1 MLVIF
6 LYFSE
11 SKIGEQTME
20 NQKALIEL
28 NSLLAKL
35 TSTSMGRKAFLK
47 AVPLLL
53 AACSS
58 GSEKGRY
65 REGDNTGQKA
75 ALTPEEEAELTRQVL
90 PEMKKDY
97 PPLNDSEM
105 QNYIN
110 YVGRRIVN
118 ANGLEG
124 RPYHYNFT
132 VVGVGYV
139 NAFALPAGTIFV
151 TAPLI
156 AMADSE
162 AELAG
167 VIGHE
172 IGHVEARHTAE
183 RMALAQEEEKQT
195 WKYLLG
201 GGLIGS
207 ILGAVAGKAL
217 CPPKDRE
224 CIAKAV
230 AAGAAAGAAGG
241 FLVQKYKF
249 MANSRE
255 DEMEADRIGFKRSLR
270 AGYSKAHIGKFYE
283 KLLRMEQEAKK
294 GQDPIM
300 ASLSDA
306 LSTHPPS
313 KERVKQMNEMVT
325 QANNPINAE
334 VTTPEFEKI
343 RKRANHWARSAG

>member
-1 MLVIF
+1 
-6 LYFSE
+6 
-11 SKIGEQTME
+11 ME
-20 NQKALIEL
+20 NQKAYFEL
-28 NSLLAKL
+28 DRLLRNL
-35 TSTSMGRKAFLK
+35 TSTSIGRKQFL
-47 AVPLLL
+47 AIAPLLL
-53 AACSS
+53 AACA
-58 GSEKGRY
+58 GAETGKKRY

-75 ALTPEEEAELTRQVL
+75 ALTPEEEAEMTRQVL
-90 PEMKKDY
+90 PEMERDY
-97 PPLNDSEM
+97 PPIQNSEM
-105 QNYIN
+105 QSYIS
-110 YVGRRIVN
+110 YLGKRIVD

-124 RPYHYNFT
+124 RPYRYNFT

-156 AMADSE
+156 AMADNE

-183 RMALAQEEEKQT
+183 RMALAQEEEKST

-201 GGLIGS
+201 GGVIGG
-207 ILGAVAGKAL
+207 ILGAAAGKAL
-217 CPPKDRE
+217 CPPRD
-224 CIAKAV
+224 KACFSKMI

-255 DEMEADRIGFKRSLR
+255 DEMEADRIGFRRALN

-283 KLLRMEQEAKK
+283 KLLQMEQEAKK
-294 GQDPIM
+294 GANPLV

-306 LSTHPPS
+306 MSTHPPS
-313 KERVKQMNEMVT
+313 KERVKQMNELV
-325 QANNPINAE
+325 ANSSNKGPAE
-334 VTTPEFEKI
+334 VTTPQFERI
-343 RKRANHWARSAG
+343 RKLSIEWSQSAG